1 MTIFSTDFY
10 TRYVYKECGRT
21 LKTDISVPVQLFKIP
36 WSVDY
41 PNVKNP
47 NRKLSETPPV
57 KKKKLQVLSKYWLPY
72 LNVTKPVE
80 ALQEFIRMS
89 AASAIVWTEESP
101 VTLISIFCISVWT
114 YC

>member
-1 MTIFSTDFY
+1 ME
-10 TRYVYKECGRT
+10 RR
-21 LKTDISVPVQLFKIP
+21 
-36 WSVDY
+36 
-41 PNVKNP
+41 
-47 NRKLSETPPV
+47 LSERQKSEPKIIGNTAG
-57 KKKKLQVLSKYWLPY
+57 KKKLQVLSKYWLPY

-89 AASAIVWTEESP
+89 AASAIVWTQESP